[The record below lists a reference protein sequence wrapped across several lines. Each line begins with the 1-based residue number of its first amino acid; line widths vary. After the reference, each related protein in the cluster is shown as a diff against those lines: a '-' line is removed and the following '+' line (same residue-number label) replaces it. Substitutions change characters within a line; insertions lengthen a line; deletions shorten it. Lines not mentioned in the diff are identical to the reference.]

1 MLNIEYEI
9 FLDQLSARKSILL
22 VIVHIK
28 NSFHLKQTNFY
39 LSQTLDSKKPTNNNV
54 NLEALHMFAKYRMLL
69 LKLWM

>member
-28 NSFHLKQTNFY
+28 NSFHLKQTNVY
-39 LSQTLDSKKPTNNNV
+39 LSLTLDSK
-54 NLEALHMFAKYRMLL
+54 NLLITMSI
-69 LKLWM
+69 